1 MSGTQAP
8 LSFGV
13 MPDQANDQ
21 SRYLQAIFDHILKQT
36 GDTNPDP
43 NGAQNYLPL
52 IQAMITNKGGGGL
65 GPMVLDQLTGK
76 TQAPVQPEF
85 SYPPSA
91 IPYPSTTHPQSIPTP
106 NDMGTLENVLRN
118 LGWGGQT

>member
-1 MSGTQAP
+1 MSGSQAP
-8 LSFGV
+8 LGFGV

-43 NGAQNYLPL
+43 NGGQNYLPL
-52 IQAMITNKGGGGL
+52 LQALITNKGGGGL

-76 TQAPVQPEF
+76 TQAPVQPEL
-85 SYPPSA
+85 SYPPAA
-91 IPYPSTTHPQSIPTP
+91 IPFPAMTHPAPMPVP
-106 NDMGTLENVLRN
+106 NDSGTIINMMRALY
-118 LGWGGQT
+118 GGGAT